1 MVTEDTPVTRES
13 ATAAPDGRPLR
24 FTLLVW
30 TIMFAATLVF
40 VGSYGSNVPCWD
52 DWDLVPTATGQQP
65 VTLEWLWSQHNEHRV
80 PVPRLISLAL
90 LRLLPMDFRTGM
102 FFNVL
107 VTAGLALALLLA
119 ARKLRGRSIYS
130 DAFFPIALLGW
141 GQAVNFL
148 WCWEVQFYSSMALSG
163 AALVLITKSNSAPK
177 LWLGTL
183 MGVCVLLLPLCGA
196 NGLGLTPALA
206 AWLGYAALVCWRTGS
221 SEGRRDA
228 IILSA
233 LGVAALGLVALYF
246 VGYSSVPYHPS
257 NHRPRVAARTAVQ
270 FLTMAFGPGI
280 VGLSFPDRAPQPFW
294 KFVCGAVAA
303 LYVVTAGIL
312 LTTWWNQPKDRAR
325 TAGLLLFLGAIGSL
339 ALGLGMGR
347 DGFETRY
354 VTLSLPGICAIYLAW
369 IVIGPARIR
378 RWVSLALFAAALG
391 ALPANMWWGWRYA
404 QDLRSRL
411 SFFEADIRRG
421 MPPYQLT
428 EQHSYLH
435 PHHMLMMDY
444 MPMLR
449 EAGVGAF
456 SQLRSDPPFELIPVP
471 LTPVETEDVTWQD
484 GVALAAGKHESLTFA
499 LPRDINAAGIRL
511 GYTYTNP
518 KGTEPYVA
526 IHWKSNKEP
535 AFGPESYTK
544 YSPTGDRAN
553 WRQGTWSRLHNS
565 VAIMEAWVCQPVQTI
580 RIQPAIGKGMIKI
593 NELSILVPTADPSSQ

>member
-1 MVTEDTPVTRES
+1 MVTEDTAVVRES
-13 ATAAPDGRPLR
+13 DAAAPDRRPFR

-30 TIMFAATLVF
+30 MVMSAATLVF
-40 VGSYGSNVPCWD
+40 VGFYGSNVPCWD

-80 PVPRLISLAL
+80 PVPRLVLLAL

-107 VTAGLALALLLA
+107 VTAGLTLALILV
-119 ARKLRGRSIYS
+119 ARKLRGRSIYP

-163 AALVLITKSNSAPK
+163 AALVLMARSNSAPK
-177 LWLGTL
+177 LWLARL
-183 MGVCVLLLPLCGA
+183 MGFCVILLPLCGA
-196 NGLGLTPALA
+196 NGLGLVPALA
-206 AWLGYAALVCWRTGS
+206 AWLGYAALVRWRTGS
-221 SEGRRDA
+221 SEGRREA
-228 IILSA
+228 IILSG
-233 LGVAALGLVALYF
+233 LGGAAIVLVALYF

-257 NHRPRVAARTAVQ
+257 NHHPRVVARTVAQ

-280 VGLSFPDRAPQPFW
+280 VGLSFPDREPQAFW
-294 KFVCGAVAA
+294 KLICGAVVA
-303 LYVVTAGIL
+303 LYVLTAGIL

-325 TAGLLLFLGAIGSL
+325 TAGLLLFLLAIGSL

-369 IVIGPARIR
+369 IVIGPVRVR
-378 RWVSLALFAAALG
+378 RWVTLALFAAALG
-391 ALPANMWWGWRYA
+391 ALPANTWWGWRYA

-411 SFFEADIRRG
+411 SSFEGDIRRG
-421 MPPYQLT
+421 MPPYQVT
-428 EQHSYLH
+428 QRHSYLH
-435 PHHMLMMDY
+435 PHHILMMDY

-456 SQLRSDPPFELIPVP
+456 AQLRSDPPFELIPVP
-471 LTPVETEDVTWQD
+471 LTPVETEDVMWQD
-484 GVALAAGKHESLTFA
+484 GVARAAGKHETLTFA
-499 LPRDINAAGIRL
+499 LPQDVDAAGIRL
-511 GYTYTNP
+511 RYTYQNP
-518 KGTEPYVA
+518 QGVEPYIA
-526 IHWKSNKEP
+526 IHWKSSKEP
-535 AFGPESYTK
+535 AFGQDSYTK

-553 WRQGTWSRLHNS
+553 WRQGTWSRLHH
-565 VAIMEAWVCQPVQTI
+565 APIMEAWVCQPVQTI
-580 RIQPAIGKGMIKI
+580 RIRPAIGKGTIEI
-593 NELSILVPTADPSSQ
+593 NELSILVPAADPGSR